1 MTLLLM
7 WQHFRPL
14 LSIFDETLRH
24 LDLCIGL
31 SVKYSEIRPN
41 FSNIGWVCRTSGCRG
56 AAVGPSGWPQ
66 PGFLSAV
73 AAAWPKNTGNCR
85 KERECYSCN
94 RSFVVRGPAIWV
106 ARLQRRLFGAS
117 EHDSPYQSKVQSFSI
132 TKPVFSSVWFT
143 SKVASDDSELFRK
156 LPGWRVYAGGWSRGV
171 GYERR
176 QSLAIPGWRVYAGG
190 RSRGVGYE
198 RRQSLALWRVG
209 GVGPPSAITCQM
221 YSTARTL
228 LKSIDRKALLEI
240 SFF

>member
-1 MTLLLM
+1 MTLLLV
-7 WQHFRPL
+7 WQNFRPL

-24 LDLCIGL
+24 LDLCIGLSL

-156 LPGWRVYAGGWSRGV
+156 LPGWRVYAGG
-171 GYERR
+171 
-176 QSLAIPGWRVYAGG
+176 

-240 SFF
+240 SVFLSFEKAKIPQNFLKKK